1 MVLQVQEALSAI
13 ILLSH
18 CTERRAIRSVCRDTL
33 RIGNDMATYFSTFL
47 TSNWPQFYI
56 RMQLW
61 SPFHGHRTMFRAGT
75 VCEQHYDSMAEEV
88 AGVTT
93 FGEIFARDGQPS
105 HAVTVHGCSSIHIQD
120 IHSRFV
126 RGLQVSE
133 WIAYYGNP
141 AALNRQVTDV

>member
-1 MVLQVQEALSAI
+1 
-13 ILLSH
+13 
-18 CTERRAIRSVCRDTL
+18 
-33 RIGNDMATYFSTFL
+33 
-47 TSNWPQFYI
+47 
-56 RMQLW
+56 
-61 SPFHGHRTMFRAGT
+61 
-75 VCEQHYDSMAEEV
+75 MAEEV

-93 FGEIFARDGQPS
+93 IGEIFARDGQPS

>member
-1 MVLQVQEALSAI
+1 MVLRVQEALSAI

-88 AGVTT
+88 VSGS
-93 FGEIFARDGQPS
+93 FGQVFARDGQPS
-105 HAVTVHGCSSIHIQD
+105 HAVTVHGCSSIDIQD

-126 RGLQVSE
+126 RDLQVSE

-141 AALNRQVTDV
+141 AALSEQVADV